1 MSTAEIKLEIEK
13 VLDTIP
19 EDTLSSVLE
28 YLKGVAVAKKDDVLF
43 SENLRKIIEEDSELL
58 HKLAQ

>member
-43 SENLRKIIEEDSELL
+43 SENLRKIIEEDRQLL
-58 HKLAQ
+58 YKLAQ

>member
-1 MSTAEIKLEIEK
+1 MSTAEIKQEISK

-19 EDTLSSVLE
+19 EDVLNNVLE
-28 YLKGVAVAKKDDVLF
+28 YLKGVATSKKEDVAF
-43 SENLRKIIEEDSELL
+43 SENLRKIIHEDGQLL

>member
-28 YLKGVAVAKKDDVLF
+28 YLKGVAVAKKEDVLF